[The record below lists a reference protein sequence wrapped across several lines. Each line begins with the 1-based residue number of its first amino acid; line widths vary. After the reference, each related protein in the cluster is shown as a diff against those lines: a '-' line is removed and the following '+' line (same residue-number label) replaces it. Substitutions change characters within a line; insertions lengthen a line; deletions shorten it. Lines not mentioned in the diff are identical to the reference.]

1 MITTAGIGGEG
12 WDYITAIPS
21 NEVCAVASN
30 YFTTS
35 RRKKYYTSS
44 QHTHSHH
51 PQQQQQYYILPNAI
65 HYCQSYT
72 VDKYMFS
79 KRRVPHDIFT
89 TCNHPYLVQPPMDL
103 GMGHYTLYSKS
114 KGGPIASMTP
124 KREHMEAFMVCALTN
139 ALNNA
144 MKFFK
149 KHHNNSSSTSTSAGN
164 TTCIVD
170 ERNRNKA
177 YSMWEGGLVDV

>member
-1 MITTAGIGGEG
+1 
-12 WDYITAIPS
+12 
-21 NEVCAVASN
+21 
-30 YFTTS
+30 
-35 RRKKYYTSS
+35 
-44 QHTHSHH
+44 
-51 PQQQQQYYILPNAI
+51 
-65 HYCQSYT
+65 
-72 VDKYMFS
+72 
-79 KRRVPHDIFT
+79 
-89 TCNHPYLVQPPMDL
+89 
-103 GMGHYTLYSKS
+103 
-114 KGGPIASMTP
+114 MTP